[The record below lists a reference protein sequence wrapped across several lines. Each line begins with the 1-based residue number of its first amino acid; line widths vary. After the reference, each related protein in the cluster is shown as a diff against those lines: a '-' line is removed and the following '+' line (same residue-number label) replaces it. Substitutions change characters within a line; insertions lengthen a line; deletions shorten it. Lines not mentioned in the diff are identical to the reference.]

1 MLRDIIKKEILDNIT
16 SPKFVFTFLLCAVL
30 ILLSVYTGVAN
41 YGAEKKEFTAAV
53 ALNKKNMENQPNY
66 TSLAGIGIKV
76 NKPPQVLGTVVNGVE
91 EAVGRVAPVNIAAD
105 PNLVDSKYGSNPVF
119 AVFGALDLMFIVKIV
134 LSLFAILFTY
144 DAIVGEKEKGT
155 LKLALSND
163 IPRDRLILGK
173 AIGGYISLLM
183 PLLIPLVLG
192 LIILLVAPN
201 LALSGADWTRL
212 LLIFLMFFLYLSV
225 FFSLGLFISART
237 SRSST
242 SFLVLL
248 FIWVVFVMVI
258 PKVAVITAGQIKPIP
273 SVHEIT
279 AKKDAFLQQIQVEG
293 QKTAREQVMKI
304 MAEANIEKP
313 SAAEARTPEERDRA
327 AKAREARQKE
337 TQQKIQ
343 QYIQDYQ
350 QELTSKI
357 DENNAALERDYQ
369 LKKNAQQT
377 LAVNLSRISPAS
389 ALTFGSMTLAR
400 TGVDEYDRFLASVRA
415 FKPIYTK
422 WLNSKLGQS
431 INFQTGEQTKIKIED
446 MPQHS
451 LAPESLG
458 KSLVRTLPD
467 YALMLVM
474 IIVFFVG
481 AYVSFLRYDVR

>member
-16 SPKFVFTFLLCAVL
+16 SPKFVFTFLLCTIL
-30 ILLSVYTGVAN
+30 ILLSIYTGVTN
-41 YGAEKKEFTAAV
+41 YRAEKKEYTAAL
-53 ALNKKNMENQPNY
+53 ALNKKNLESQPNY
-66 TSLAGIGIKV
+66 QSLAGIGVKV
-76 NKPPQVLGTVVNGVE
+76 SKPPQVLGTVVTGIE

-105 PNLVDSKYGSNPVF
+105 PNLIDSKYSSNPVF
-119 AVFGALDLMFIVKIV
+119 AVFGSLDLMFIVKIV

-163 IPRDRLILGK
+163 VPRDRLILGK
-173 AIGGYISLLM
+173 AIGGYISLLL

-192 LIILLVAPN
+192 LIILVITPDIS
-201 LALSGADWTRL
+201 LSGQDWARL

-225 FFSLGLFISART
+225 FFSLGLFVSART
-237 SRSST
+237 TRSST

-248 FIWVVFVMVI
+248 FVWVVFVMVI
-258 PKVAVITAGQIKPIP
+258 PKVAVIAAGQIRPIP

-279 AKKDAFLQQIQVEG
+279 AKKDAFLQQIQSG
-293 QKTAREQVMKI
+293 AQKGVLDWIKKNAPDAQKDPKGYQARF
-304 MAEANIEKP
+304 
-313 SAAEARTPEERDRA
+313 
-327 AKAREARQKE
+327 
-337 TQQKIQ
+337 QQF
-343 QYIQDYQ
+343 IQDYQ

-369 LKKNAQQT
+369 QMKRAQQN

-400 TGVDEYDRFLASVRA
+400 TGIDDFDRFLASVRA
-415 FKPIYTK
+415 YKPIYTK
-422 WLNSKLGQS
+422 WVNSKLGQS
-431 INFQTGEQTKIKIED
+431 INFQTGETTQIKIDD
-446 MPQHS
+446 MPQHVYEPQWLSRS
-451 LAPESLG
+451 LA
-458 KSLVRTLPD
+458 RTIPD
-467 YALMLVM
+467 FALLAVM

>member
-16 SPKFVFTFLLCAVL
+16 SPKFVFTFLLCTVL

-41 YGAEKKEFTAAV
+41 YGAEKKEYTAAV
-53 ALNKKNMENQPNY
+53 ALNKKNLESQPNFN
-66 TSLAGIGIKV
+66 SLAGIGVKV
-76 NKPPQVLGTVVNGVE
+76 NKAPQVLGTVVTGVE
-91 EAVGRVAPVNIAAD
+91 EDVGRVAPVNIAQD
-105 PNLVDSKYGSNPVF
+105 PNLVESKYGSNPVF

-144 DAIVGEKEKGT
+144 DTIVGEKEKGT

-163 IPRDRLILGK
+163 VPRDRLILGK

-183 PLLIPLVLG
+183 PLLIPLVLS
-192 LIILLVAPN
+192 LIILVVAPN
-201 LALSGADWTRL
+201 LALSGQDWGRL

-225 FFSLGLFISART
+225 FFSLGLFVSART

-248 FIWVVFVMVI
+248 FLWVVFVMVI
-258 PKVAVITAGQIKPIP
+258 PKVAVITAGQVRPIP

-293 QKTAREQVMKI
+293 QKTAREQIMKI
-304 MAEANIEKP
+304 MAESNMGMPDP
-313 SAAEARTPEERDRA
+313 SKASTAEERDRLR
-327 AKAREARQKE
+327 RERDARQKDA
-337 TQQKIQ
+337 QQKIQ
-343 QYIQDYQ
+343 QYVQDYQ

-357 DENNAALERDYQ
+357 DANNAALERDYQ
-369 LKKNAQQT
+369 LKKKAQQS

-400 TGVDEYDRFLASVRA
+400 TGVDEYDRFLAAVRSY
-415 FKPIYTK
+415 KPIYTK
-422 WLNSKLGQS
+422 WVNSKLGQS
-431 INFQTGEQTKIKIED
+431 INFTTGQQTSIKIDD
-446 MPQHS
+446 MPQFS
-451 LAPESLG
+451 LEPESLG
-458 KSLVRTLPD
+458 KSLARTLPD
-467 YALMLVM
+467 FVLMVLT

>member
-41 YGAEKKEFTAAV
+41 YTAEKKEFTAAV
-53 ALNKKNMENQPNY
+53 ALNKKNMESQPNY
-66 TSLAGIGIKV
+66 SSLAGIGIKV
-76 NKPPQVLGTVVNGVE
+76 NKPPQVLGTVVNGIE

-105 PNLVDSKYGSNPVF
+105 PNLIDSKYGSNPVF
-119 AVFGALDLMFIVKIV
+119 AVFGPLDLMFIVKIV

-144 DAIVGEKEKGT
+144 DTIVGEKEKGT

-163 IPRDRLILGK
+163 VPRDRLILGK
-173 AIGGYISLLM
+173 AIGGYISLLI
-183 PLLIPLVLG
+183 PLLIPLVLS

-201 LALSGADWTRL
+201 LALSGGDWARL
-212 LLIFLMFFLYLSV
+212 FLIFLMFFLYLSV

-258 PKVAVITAGQIKPIP
+258 PKVAVIMAGQIRPIP

-279 AKKDAFLQQIQVEG
+279 AKKDAFLQQVQVEG
-293 QKTAREQVMKI
+293 QKGFREWAQKNQPAKGEDPKI
-304 MAEANIEKP
+304 YQDKF
-313 SAAEARTPEERDRA
+313 
-327 AKAREARQKE
+327 KQF
-337 TQQKIQ
+337 
-343 QYIQDYQ
+343 IQDYQ

-369 LKKNAQQT
+369 LRKNSQQS

-400 TGVDEYDRFLASVRA
+400 TGIDEYDRFLASVRA

-451 LAPESLG
+451 IAPESLG
-458 KSLVRTLPD
+458 KSLARTLPD
-467 YALMLVM
+467 YVLMVVM
-474 IIVFFVG
+474 IIIFFVG
-481 AYVSFLRYDVR
+481 AYISFLRYDVR

>member
-16 SPKFVFTFLLCAVL
+16 SPKFVFTFLLCTVL

-41 YGAEKKEFTAAV
+41 YAADKKEYAAAV
-53 ALNKKNMENQPNY
+53 ALNKKNLENQPNY
-66 TSLAGIGIKV
+66 SSLAGIGIKI
-76 NKPPQVLGTVVNGVE
+76 NKPPQVLGTIVSGVQE
-91 EAVGRVAPVNIAAD
+91 DVGRVAPVNIASD
-105 PNLVDSKYGSNPVF
+105 PNLVESKFGSNPVF

-144 DAIVGEKEKGT
+144 DTIVGEKEKGT

-163 IPRDRLILGK
+163 VPRDRLILGK

-183 PLLIPLVLG
+183 PLLIPLVLS
-192 LIILLVAPN
+192 LIILVVAPN

-242 SFLVLL
+242 SFIVLL
-248 FIWVVFVMVI
+248 FLWVVFVMVI
-258 PKVAVITAGQIKPIP
+258 PKVAVITAGQVKPIP

-279 AKKDAFLQQIQVEG
+279 AKKDAFLQQVQIEG
-293 QKTAREQVMKI
+293 QKTAREQITKI
-304 MAEANIEKP
+304 FAEANTGAQDP
-313 SAAEARTPEERDRA
+313 SQARTPEERARIQSD
-327 AKAREARQKE
+327 REARQKE
-337 TQQKIQ
+337 AQKKMQ
-343 QYIQDYQ
+343 QYVQDLQ
-350 QELTSKI
+350 QELLTKI

-369 LKKNAQQT
+369 LKKQAQQS

-389 ALTFGSMTLAR
+389 ALTFGSMTMAR
-400 TGVDEYDRFLASVRA
+400 TGVDEYERFLAAVRSY
-415 FKPIYTK
+415 KPIYTK
-422 WLNSKLGQS
+422 WVNSKMGQS
-431 INFQTGEQTKIKIED
+431 LNFATGEQTKIKIDD
-446 MPQHS
+446 MPQFS
-451 LAPESLG
+451 SAPESLG
-458 KSLVRTLPD
+458 RAFVRTLPD

-474 IIVFFVG
+474 IIGFFVG

>member
-41 YGAEKKEFTAAV
+41 YGADKKEYTAAV
-53 ALNKKNMENQPNY
+53 ALNKKNLESQPNY
-66 TSLAGIGIKV
+66 SSLAGIGIKV
-76 NKPPQVLGTVVNGVE
+76 NKPPQVLGTIVSGVQE
-91 EAVGRVAPVNIAAD
+91 DVGRVAPVNIASD
-105 PNLVDSKYGSNPVF
+105 PNLVESKFGSNPVF

-144 DAIVGEKEKGT
+144 DTIVGEKEKGT

-163 IPRDRLILGK
+163 VPRDRLILGK

-183 PLLIPLVLG
+183 PLLIPLVLS
-192 LIILLVAPN
+192 LIILVVAPS
-201 LALSGADWTRL
+201 LALGGADWTRL

-225 FFSLGLFISART
+225 FFSLGLFVSART

-248 FIWVVFVMVI
+248 FLWVVFVMVI
-258 PKVAVITAGQIKPIP
+258 PKVAVITAGQLKPIP

-279 AKKDAFLQQIQVEG
+279 AKKDAYLQQIQVEG
-293 QKTAREQVMKI
+293 QKTAREQVIKI
-304 MAEANIEKP
+304 MNEASAGMPDP
-313 SAAEARTPEERDRA
+313 SQARSPEERNRLQ
-327 AKAREARQKE
+327 RERDARQKE
-337 TQQKIQ
+337 SQQKIQ

-350 QELTSKI
+350 QQLTSKI

-369 LKKNAQQT
+369 LKKQAQQT

-400 TGVDEYDRFLASVRA
+400 TGVDDYDRFLAAVRSY
-415 FKPIYTK
+415 KPIYTK
-422 WLNSKLGQS
+422 WVNSKLGQG
-431 INFQTGEQTKIKIED
+431 INFQTGEQMKIKIDD
-446 MPQHS
+446 MPEFS
-451 LAPESLG
+451 IAPESLG
-458 KSLVRTLPD
+458 KSLARTLPD
-467 YALMLVM
+467 YSLMLVM

>member
-16 SPKFVFTFLLCAVL
+16 SPKFVFTFLLCTIL
-30 ILLSVYTGVAN
+30 ILLSIYTGVTN
-41 YGAEKKEFTAAV
+41 YQAEKKEYTAAL

-66 TSLAGIGIKV
+66 QSLAGIGIKV
-76 NKPPQVLGTVVNGVE
+76 SKPPQVLGTVVTGIE

-105 PNLVDSKYGSNPVF
+105 PNLIDSKYSSNPVF
-119 AVFGALDLMFIVKIV
+119 AVFGSLDLMFIVKIV

-163 IPRDRLILGK
+163 VPRDRLILGK
-173 AIGGYISLLM
+173 AIGGYISLLL

-192 LIILLVAPN
+192 LLILLITPDIS
-201 LALSGADWTRL
+201 LSGQDWARL

-225 FFSLGLFISART
+225 FFSLGLFVSART

-258 PKVAVITAGQIKPIP
+258 PKVAVITAGQIRPIP

-279 AKKDAFLQQIQVEG
+279 AKKDAFLQQIQTEG
-293 QKTAREQVMKI
+293 QKGY
-304 MAEANIEKP
+304 IEWTKKN
-313 SAAEARTPEERDRA
+313 AADAQKDV
-327 AKAREARQKE
+327 KAYQEKFRKF
-337 TQQKIQ
+337 
-343 QYIQDYQ
+343 IQDYQ

-357 DENNAALERDYQ
+357 DESNAAFERDYQ
-369 LKKNAQQT
+369 QKKRAQQS

-400 TGVDEYDRFLASVRA
+400 TGIDDFDRFLASVRA
-415 FKPIYTK
+415 YKPIYTK
-422 WLNSKLGQS
+422 WVNSKLGQS
-431 INFQTGEQTKIKIED
+431 INFQTGETTQIKIDD
-446 MPQHS
+446 MPQHVYEPQWLS
-451 LAPESLG
+451 RSFARTIPDFALLA
-458 KSLVRTLPD
+458 
-467 YALMLVM
+467 VM